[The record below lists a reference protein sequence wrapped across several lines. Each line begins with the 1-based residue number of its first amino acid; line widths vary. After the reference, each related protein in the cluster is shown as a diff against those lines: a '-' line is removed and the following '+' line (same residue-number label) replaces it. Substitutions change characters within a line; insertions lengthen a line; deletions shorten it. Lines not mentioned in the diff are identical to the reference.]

1 MVRFLSARME
11 RSFAAARALVAALDR
26 AALADQ
32 RAVTV
37 PQARRVLADIQA
49 TGAEIEQ

>member
-1 MVRFLSARME
+1 
-11 RSFAAARALVAALDR
+11 SFEAARALVAALDR
-26 AALADQ
+26 AALADR

-37 PQARRVLADIQA
+37 PLARRVLAEVQA